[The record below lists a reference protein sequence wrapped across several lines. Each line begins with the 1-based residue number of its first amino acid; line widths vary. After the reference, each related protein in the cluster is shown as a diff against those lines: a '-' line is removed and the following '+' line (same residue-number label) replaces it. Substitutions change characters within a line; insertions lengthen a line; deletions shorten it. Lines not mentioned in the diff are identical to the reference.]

1 MTSTFQ
7 ALYSHTLEGPYLAL
21 VKAPDYHHIGQ
32 RFDTLLDMLHSE
44 LPPAQSAALDALL
57 DCLFRQRDIELS
69 AMFQAAWTVARE
81 LQSSTCTAAPSTPS
95 PM

>member
-21 VKAPDYHHIGQ
+21 VKTPDYHHIGQ
-32 RFDTLLDMLHSE
+32 RF
-44 LPPAQSAALDALL
+44 DALL

-69 AMFQAAWTVARE
+69 AMFQAAWTVTRE